1 MIGDDEDFFVP
12 KRDPSPR
19 PEEDRQADEEYFR
32 QKLHKA
38 LKTPET
44 VRMDMDIIKKTFDEM
59 GIPGFRP
66 LRSVVLV
73 RANPVPKKTGE
84 IFLPEKLA
92 SFFGE
97 LPHMQPI
104 TATVLAAGPKATVK
118 PGEMIAFMRLHFS
131 WWMKLEDG
139 SYVGWLQD
147 ETHVIGWADLDP
159 GDTFADLR
167 VDSATG
173 RGRMT
178 NSG

>member
-1 MIGDDEDFFVP
+1 MNDEDFFVP
-12 KRDPSPR
+12 KRDPR
-19 PEEDRQADEEYFR
+19 TYPEKDRQADEEYFR
-32 QKLHKA
+32 KKLHNA
-38 LKTPET
+38 LKIPET
-44 VRMDMDIIKKTFDEM
+44 RRMDTDIVKKTFEEM

-73 RANPVPKKTGE
+73 RANPVPKKTGS
-84 IFLPEKLA
+84 IYLPEKLT

-104 TATVLAAGPKATVK
+104 TATVLAAGPKASLK
-118 PGEMIAFMRLHFS
+118 PGETIAFLRLHFS

-139 SYVGWLQD
+139 SYVGWLLD
-147 ETHVIGWADLDP
+147 EANIIGYADLDP

-167 VDSATG
+167 VESATG

>member
-1 MIGDDEDFFVP
+1 MN
-12 KRDPSPR
+12 
-19 PEEDRQADEEYFR
+19 EDRPSDEEYLR
-32 QKLHKA
+32 KKLHKA
-38 LKTPET
+38 LEIPET
-44 VRMDMDIIKKTFDEM
+44 QQMDIIKQTFDEM

-66 LRSVVLV
+66 LRALILV
-73 RANPVPKKTGE
+73 RANPVPTKTSGG
-84 IFLPEKLA
+84 IYLPTKLT

-118 PGEMIAFMRLHFS
+118 PGEVIAFLRLHFS

-139 SYVGWLQD
+139 SYVGWLLD
-147 ETHVIGWADLDP
+147 EANIIGWADLDP

-167 VDSATG
+167 VESATA